1 MIVNLGCAYGCR
13 NYDTKEDVI
22 YTGFSSDKKIKRS
35 DDGNFRIKVN
45 GEIKIITQQ
54 VLNILG
60 REQKS
65 ITRKKN

>member
-35 DDGNFRIKVN
+35 DDGNFRIKV
-45 GEIKIITQQ
+45 ITQQ